1 MVYSRSASF
10 GADVN
15 TGLDATRLVY
25 SLSPLSRSHG
35 FELIPGHKRGERIS
49 EFEIRDIIKTLHPV
63 DLEIVRE
70 LRSGQVYGNVNEAQ
84 VARLLPL
91 LTRRKTYIEGTR
103 LRMTEIELIPRA
115 RGSQTEKGSPL
126 LELGFIDD
134 DGDWHG
140 VEDGRVLAGPVAY
153 LLKNARA
160 SLIKTDE
167 PWQLARWGAGG
178 IIPPHRSRHD
188 PGTT

>member
-70 LRSGQVYGNVNEAQ
+70 LRSGQVYGNVN
-84 VARLLPL
+84 VPGCVCSPSPDG
-91 LTRRKTYIEGTR
+91 RRTSR
-103 LRMTEIELIPRA
+103 LRRA
-115 RGSQTEKGSPL
+115 
-126 LELGFIDD
+126 
-134 DGDWHG
+134 
-140 VEDGRVLAGPVAY
+140 
-153 LLKNARA
+153 
-160 SLIKTDE
+160 
-167 PWQLARWGAGG
+167 
-178 IIPPHRSRHD
+178 
-188 PGTT
+188 

>member
-70 LRSGQVYGNVNEAQ
+70 LRSGTGLWERERSPGCTFTPPSHPTEDVH
-84 VARLLPL
+84 
-91 LTRRKTYIEGTR
+91 RRHT
-103 LRMTEIELIPRA
+103 PA
-115 RGSQTEKGSPL
+115 
-126 LELGFIDD
+126 
-134 DGDWHG
+134 
-140 VEDGRVLAGPVAY
+140 
-153 LLKNARA
+153 
-160 SLIKTDE
+160 
-167 PWQLARWGAGG
+167 
-178 IIPPHRSRHD
+178 HD
-188 PGTT
+188 RN